1 MRVLVLAL
9 ALGLSQPLF
18 AQDLEQKKPAAK
30 KPASAGTKKA
40 HQKPSKDQI
49 RKFNDLEKKQ
59 K

>member
-1 MRVLVLAL
+1 MRLLVLAL
-9 ALGLSQPLF
+9 VLGLSQAAA
-18 AQDLEQKKPAAK
+18 AQDPEQKKPAAK
-30 KPASAGTKKA
+30 KQAGAAKKA